1 MGMLK
6 DRTVLYVTH
15 QVEFLPAADLVLVM
29 QNGKIAQ
36 AGRFDELLQQN
47 IGFEIIVGAHNKA
60 LDSILTVEN
69 SSRTSPDLVPDAESK
84 TDNTSNA
91 ELIHSQHD
99 SERDL
104 SLDITKKK
112 GKLIQEEER
121 EKGSIGKEVYW
132 YYLTAVKGG
141 AFIPI
146 IILAQSSFQVLQ
158 VASNYWMAWTSPTTS
173 DAEPVVEMKFI
184 FLVYTLLAVGS
195 AFCVLLRAMLVA
207 TTGLRTTQKLFTNM
221 LHSIF
226 RAPMAFFDSTPT
238 GRILNR
244 ASTDQSVLDLE
255 LAGRL
260 GTCATTI
267 LQIIGTIAVMSQA
280 AWQVFVIFI
289 PVTAVCIWYQVRY
302 KLTLSINLF
311 IDN

>member
-1 MGMLK
+1 
-6 DRTVLYVTH
+6 
-15 QVEFLPAADLVLVM
+15 M

-47 IGFEIIVGAHNKA
+47 VGFEVIVGAHNEA

-69 SSRTSPDLVPDAESK
+69 SSRTSQDLVPDAESS

-91 ELIHSQHD
+91 EIIHSQHD
-99 SERDL
+99 SEHDL
-104 SLDITKKK
+104 SLDITKKE

-132 YYLTAVKGG
+132 YFLTAVKGG

-158 VASNYWMAWTSPTTS
+158 VTNNYWMAWTSPTTS
-173 DAEPVVEMKFI
+173 DAEPVVEIKFI

-195 AFCVLLRAMLVA
+195 AFCVLLRAMLVV
-207 TTGLRTTQKLFTNM
+207 TTGLKTAQKLFTNM

-226 RAPMAFFDSTPT
+226 RAPMVFFDSTPT

-244 ASTDQSVLDLE
+244 VS
-255 LAGRL
+255 
-260 GTCATTI
+260 
-267 LQIIGTIAVMSQA
+267 
-280 AWQVFVIFI
+280 
-289 PVTAVCIWYQVRY
+289 
-302 KLTLSINLF
+302 NL
-311 IDN
+311 